1 MKLKSSHRVAR
12 ASTSPSSS
20 SPGRARRRAET
31 DTRFDQNKSVFDG
44 VQNATKL
51 TLYEGLPHQLF
62 ERQELKQERASKP
75 TIIIHHFPFYR
86 ETLDVTI
93 DDASKVLSILG
104 NKTSFM
110 PFRGPKKCGGFHPD
124 YCAEIETGTG
134 TSHFLICF
142 GCGEAKIYGPRGELY
157 CDIRG
162 AEYEQLKTLL
172 KKYRKNRPSRD

>member
-86 ETLDVTI
+86 ETLGLTRKEAFSI
-93 DDASKVLSILG
+93 TGIASG
-104 NKTSFM
+104 
-110 PFRGPKKCGGFHPD
+110 R
-124 YCAEIETGTG
+124 
-134 TSHFLICF
+134 
-142 GCGEAKIYGPRGELY
+142 PRGGAVTVAARDEAGKEKVFQAVVRLNSAVELDY
-157 CDIRG
+157 
-162 AEYEQLKTLL
+162 
-172 KKYRKNRPSRD
+172 YRHGGILQRVLRQFAASRS